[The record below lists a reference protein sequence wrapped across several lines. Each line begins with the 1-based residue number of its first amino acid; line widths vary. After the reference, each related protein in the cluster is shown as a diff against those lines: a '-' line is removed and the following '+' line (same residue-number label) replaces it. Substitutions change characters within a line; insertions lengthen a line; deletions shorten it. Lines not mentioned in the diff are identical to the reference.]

1 MKNIS
6 MIDRHLNSMTPS
18 DKLKMY
24 GQLLLRA
31 QRYALN
37 RKFSYADAI
46 HKDADKILLHFE
58 KTLDLE
64 SIIGSAK

>member
-6 MIDRHLNSMTPS
+6 MIDSRLDGMTPS

-31 QRYALN
+31 QRHALN
-37 RKFSYADAI
+37 NKFSSADAI
-46 HKDADKILLHFE
+46 QKDAERILLHFE
-58 KTLDLE
+58 KTLDIE
-64 SIIGSAK
+64 SIIEPVK